1 MTGTNGGDEGR
12 AAADGK
18 MVGSLG
24 IKEAIEPT
32 KAAAGVLSS
41 SRRPTISPYLSPF
54 SIRISSRV
62 DLPRRES
69 PLPDE
74 TTVLGVDRSIQI
86 LNQLAVNVSKAE
98 ALSAEIAGI
107 LKPRTTTT
115 ASPESP
121 QVRASANPEQA
132 VTKTAPADS
141 LQDVLPSSESM
152 KGPVCGLTHKAE
164 VDTAKKNKV
173 IHSK

>member
-32 KAAAGVLSS
+32 KAAGGG
-41 SRRPTISPYLSPF
+41 TIVFPAAHHISFLSPF
-54 SIRISSRV
+54 STRISSRV

-152 KGPVCGLTHKAE
+152 RGPVCGLTHKAE
-164 VDTAKKNKV
+164 VDTAKKE
-173 IHSK
+173 